1 MILIER
7 RDDSWE
13 NEHDTHSGL
22 EPIPFNMEFSALTF
36 AITHIPRIKLYE
48 YVNDALF
55 NWVSKMIQDCVG
67 FALLIRLVQK
77 TRDTVSINQMQNLT
91 QSWLGRPRFRRFAR
105 FFF

>member
-1 MILIER
+1 MIRER
-7 RDDSWE
+7 MDTILTKDS
-13 NEHDTHSGL
+13 NPFL
-22 EPIPFNMEFSALTF
+22 FFNMEFSALTF

-55 NWVSKMIQDCVG
+55 NWVSKMIQGCVG